1 MHDFSVEMVKEGHKK
16 YINAMGC
23 IKGVKY
29 EARATAKTV
38 ILSVRHMEGE
48 RKVNEVINVGDLNDA
63 AEMNDAYSLDLFE
76 I

>member
-29 EARATAKTV
+29 EARAAAKTV
-38 ILSVRHMEGE
+38 ILSVRHM
-48 RKVNEVINVGDLNDA
+48 
-63 AEMNDAYSLDLFE
+63 
-76 I
+76 